1 MHRHTSTAIPV
12 LAGVIGT
19 MRHRLRSTAL
29 SALAGLAL
37 AGTAAAGE
45 PGKTSFY
52 VGLAADV
59 AGSELD
65 PRDYDGVAEEIA
77 GALDGTGAAA
87 LYLGVRRGRH
97 AIEAGWIFGDVTPRW
112 QEPASPGPGDTVH
125 VAELETGGPFVAGL
139 MDVYSFE
146 GALDG
151 LHLYAKAGVER
162 AHRWVARRDG
172 AVTARG
178 GSGVTPVGGGGA
190 RFEFPGS
197 GLELRAEAAW
207 RFDDAGTQALFRT
220 GVGWRF

>member
-1 MHRHTSTAIPV
+1 MRRDLQTAIPV

-19 MRHRLRSTAL
+19 MRHGLRSAAL

-37 AGTAAAGE
+37 AGTAAAE
-45 PGKTSFY
+45 APARTSFY
-52 VGLAADV
+52 FGLAADV

-65 PRDYDGVAEEIA
+65 PRDYDGVAEEIE
-77 GALDGTGAAA
+77 GARDGTGAAA

-97 AIEAGWIFGDVTPRW
+97 ALEAGWIFGDVTPRW
-112 QEPASPGPGDTVH
+112 QEPDSPGPGDTVH
-125 VAELETGGPFVAGL
+125 VAELKTGGPFVAGL
-139 MDVYSFE
+139 MDVYSPQ
-146 GALDG
+146 GRLRG
-151 LHLYAKAGVER
+151 LHLYAKGGVER

-190 RFEFPGS
+190 RFELPGS

-207 RFDDAGTQALFRT
+207 RFDDVGTQTLFRT
-220 GVGWRF
+220 GLGWRF